1 MRPWLP
7 SVRTGE
13 NFHIVLWL
21 VKDSCW
27 VLNWK
32 WLGIAMVIPTVGMA
46 LYIAWKHRAD
56 RYEFLH
62 ALATVFWISANSTW
76 MVGEFLFQ
84 DSLRSPAI
92 VLFSCGVISVL
103 CHYVPLL
110 FARVGATSTGS
121 GTEQ

>member
-1 MRPWLP
+1 MRSWLP

-13 NFHIVLWL
+13 NFHIILWL

-32 WLGIAMVIPTVGMA
+32 IIGLVMVLPTVGMA
-46 LYIAWKHRAD
+46 AYIAGKHLAD

-76 MVGEFLFQ
+76 MVGEFLFH
-84 DSLRSPAI
+84 DSLRTPAI
-92 VLFSCGVISVL
+92 VLFGCGVASVL
-103 CHYVPLL
+103 CYYVPRF
-110 FARVGATSTGS
+110 FARDRSSVPDSQDAR
-121 GTEQ
+121 

>member
-32 WLGIAMVIPTVGMA
+32 WLGIGMVLPTVAMA
-46 LYIAWKHRAD
+46 MYIAWKHRAE

-76 MVGEFLFQ
+76 MVGEFLFH

>member
-32 WLGIAMVIPTVGMA
+32 WLGIGMVLPTVAMA
-46 LYIAWKHRAD
+46 MYIAWKHRAD

-84 DSLRSPAI
+84 DSLRGPAI
-92 VLFSCGVISVL
+92 VLFVLGVASIL
-103 CHYVPLL
+103 GHYVPLL
-110 FARVGATSTGS
+110 FTRGRAASTGPE
-121 GTEQ
+121 TEQ

>member
-76 MVGEFLFQ
+76 MVGEFLFH
-84 DSLRSPAI
+84 DSLRTPAI
-92 VLFSCGVISVL
+92 VLFALGAVSIL
-103 CHYVPLL
+103 WHYVPVML
-110 FARVGATSTGS
+110 AGTRASAEGPGA
-121 GTEQ
+121 EH